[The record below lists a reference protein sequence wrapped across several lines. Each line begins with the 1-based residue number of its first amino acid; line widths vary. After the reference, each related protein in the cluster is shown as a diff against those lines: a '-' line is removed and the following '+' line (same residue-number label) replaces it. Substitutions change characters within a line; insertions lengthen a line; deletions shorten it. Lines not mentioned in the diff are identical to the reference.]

1 MAQLSQTKNNNRR
14 FVLNDDGHIVDN
26 LHPENK
32 AVEPFYMDLETRS
45 ACDDELL
52 LRHGVVI
59 RRLYKLETKLL
70 KGNKEKRDND
80 LPAGDLWSVLGDLI
94 KASHLNRRDV
104 LISMQHPFKG
114 KLKRK
119 KTELREFTSISLFVD
134 DVERALRDLYG
145 DVDGDDLDDLLRAI
159 TLVVVEFCRY
169 LLPELLSEYDNAA
182 VADHGAG
189 RGLDPDMSVSTR
201 MFRDGL
207 EADHDLAVRAKRIL
221 WRRKQYSRYTVKF
234 AKALRKYWPELD
246 GWHAYP

>member
-1 MAQLSQTKNNNRR
+1 
-14 FVLNDDGHIVDN
+14 
-26 LHPENK
+26 
-32 AVEPFYMDLETRS
+32 MDLETRS

-70 KGNKEKRDND
+70 KGNKERRDND
-80 LPAGDLWSVLGDLI
+80 MPADHLWSVLGHLI

-145 DVDGDDLDDLLRAI
+145 DVDGDDLDDLLI
-159 TLVVVEFCRY
+159 PPT
-169 LLPELLSEYDNAA
+169 
-182 VADHGAG
+182 
-189 RGLDPDMSVSTR
+189 
-201 MFRDGL
+201 
-207 EADHDLAVRAKRIL
+207 
-221 WRRKQYSRYTVKF
+221 
-234 AKALRKYWPELD
+234 
-246 GWHAYP
+246 